1 MKTISSLFT
10 LLFAVLFL
18 HTPLAAQIWNNSTTA
33 SWQSDSWSLGGTFPG
48 ATSNLLNVFIAPVN
62 NVTITDATPPFPI
75 GNLTIPATQGTF
87 SVTLNGSGTLVVN
100 GDLTVN
106 NTLIIGSGLRLVVN
120 GSLRG
125 TAPIIVS
132 SGATLRL
139 TSTST
144 TAVESSV
151 RISAP
156 ALSPVERTVE
166 LGAGWNGGFLPG
178 AVFGDEKSPF
188 QGRLQIESTM
198 TLSSPLF
205 IDFSGVFDFS
215 NVGGANKLILASSAT
230 ILGTLRNTGT
240 TRYFVTTA
248 FPLAL
253 GNVGNMTFPVGP
265 SQTTFTPL
273 NINNNG
279 SPATFS
285 VRALPAVTQSAP
297 FATGSAVLRQSIVNQ
312 QWNVSQLTGVT
323 SGFAVSITPLWV
335 AGQELS
341 GFNRAISVSNAFT
354 TTSGTISS
362 DAGSAANDP
371 NYLGYFRSGVTVT
384 QIATNNLN
392 NTPILVSS
400 QPAPSILAFSPPA
413 ISSGATLTITGN
425 RFAPGASVSIG
436 DITVPA
442 ANVTLISGGSSGVDT
457 LRVIVPSNA
466 GFRITTVKVT
476 QTGGSS
482 TATGFC
488 FIEDCGNS
496 SIQQALIFTVT
507 PNPIPSGLGDV
518 EVVVNGAAFGVLTP
532 RVVAVGSGITST
544 ITPSAN
550 TATRIIATI
559 PGNLVRNIGSLS
571 ITVTSLDRL
580 PVSTMVTITAP
591 PPISL
596 TSLMPSVTNSNL
608 QPFTIRVTGTSF
620 SAQSLFTLGNDTL
633 RVMGVARNLD
643 GSLTAR
649 VEARPGVQSGNLTVK
664 NLNQQTASLPFTVS
678 SMVGVAAEF
687 ALEINVFPNPVEDIV
702 SVETRN
708 FQAAT
713 VSVTITNVFGQYVF
727 RAEYAADGG
736 QSMRSFDIS
745 DVPVGAYLLEVR
757 AGTRRFVQKIL
768 KK

>member
-1 MKTISSLFT
+1 MKTISSLLT
-10 LLFAVLFL
+10 LLFAVLIFS
-18 HTPLAAQIWNNSTTA
+18 TPLAAQVWNNSTSA
-33 SWQSDSWSLGGTFPG
+33 SWQSDSWSFGGTFPG
-48 ATSNLLNVFIAPVN
+48 ATPNSLNVFIAPVN
-62 NVTITDATPPFPI
+62 NITITDATPPFPI
-75 GNLTIPATQGTF
+75 GNLIVLATKGTF
-87 SVTLNGSGTLVVN
+87 SVTLNGSGTLTIN

-106 NTLIIGSGLRLVVN
+106 NTLIIGSGLRLMVN

-144 TAVESSV
+144 TAVESTI

-188 QGRLQIESTM
+188 QGILQIGSTM

-230 ILGTLRNTGT
+230 ILGIVRNTGM

-265 SQTTFTPL
+265 SQTLFTPL
-273 NINNNG
+273 NITNNG
-279 SPATFS
+279 TPATFS
-285 VRALPAVTQSAP
+285 VRALPAVTQSVP

-323 SGFAVSITPLWV
+323 PGFAVSITPLWV

-341 GFNRAISVSNAFT
+341 GFNRAISVANAFT

-362 DAGSAANDP
+362 GAGSAANDP

-400 QPAPSILAFSPPA
+400 QPAPNALAFYPPA
-413 ISSGATLTITGN
+413 QSSGATLTIIGN
-425 RFAPGASVSIG
+425 RFAPGASVSLG
-436 DITVPA
+436 GVTVPA
-442 ANVTLISGGSSGVDT
+442 ANTTLISGGASGIDT
-457 LRVIVPSNA
+457 LRIVVPANA
-466 GFRITTVKVT
+466 LSGNVVVT

-482 TATGFC
+482 TVGSQIC
-488 FIEDCGNS
+488 FGSCGGS
-496 SIQQALIFTVT
+496 PLQQAIIYTVT

-518 EVVVNGAAFGVLTP
+518 EIVINGAAFGALTP
-532 RVVAVGSGITST
+532 RIVAAGSGITST

-550 TATRIIATI
+550 TTMRIIATI
-559 PGNLVRNIGSLS
+559 PGNIVRNIGSVVF
-571 ITVTSLDRL
+571 TVTSLDRL
-580 PVSTMVTITAP
+580 PVSTTVTVSAP

-608 QPFTIRVTGTSF
+608 QPFTIRVNGTSF
-620 SAQSLFTLGNDTL
+620 SAQSLFTLGSDTL
-633 RVMGVARNLD
+633 QVIGMIRNTD
-643 GSLTAR
+643 GTLTAL

-687 ALEINVFPNPVEDIV
+687 ASEINVFPNPVEDIV

-708 FQAAT
+708 LQAAA
-713 VSVTITNVFGQYVF
+713 VNMTITNVFGQCIF
-727 RAEYAADGG
+727 RTEYAADGG
-736 QSMRSFDIS
+736 QSMRSFDIN
-745 DVPVGAYLLEVR
+745 DVPVGIYLLEVR
-757 AGTRRFVQKIL
+757 AGSHRVVQKIL